1 MFNKIWNQDHI
12 LISTI
17 HTLTKATAV
26 ICNYLQDVILKV
38 HDDGKV
44 FLRPCR
50 PAFAERS
57 PSLFQAQLSAATI
70 TAAAERR
77 RGGKAAAAAAERQRR
92 RRQGSQAQRP
102 IGLFWLALGAANM
115 RAAAAAVVA

>member
-1 MFNKIWNQDHI
+1 MFNKIRNQDHI
-12 LISTI
+12 RTQVHKYTI
-17 HTLTKATAV
+17 HTLTKANAV
-26 ICNYLQDVILKV
+26 IGNCLQDVILKV

-70 TAAAERR
+70 TAAADRR
-77 RGGKAAAAAAERQRR
+77 RGGKAAAK
-92 RRQGSQAQRP
+92 
-102 IGLFWLALGAANM
+102 L
-115 RAAAAAVVA
+115 

>member
-1 MFNKIWNQDHI
+1 MVWLQL
-12 LISTI
+12 LID
-17 HTLTKATAV
+17 
-26 ICNYLQDVILKV
+26 NRLQDVILKV

-70 TAAAERR
+70 TAAVD
-77 RGGKAAAAAAERQRR
+77 R
-92 RRQGSQAQRP
+92 RRQG
-102 IGLFWLALGAANM
+102 GDGGGKALKRSVQSDSFGS
-115 RAAAAAVVA
+115 R

>member
-1 MFNKIWNQDHI
+1 MVWLQL
-12 LISTI
+12 LID
-17 HTLTKATAV
+17 
-26 ICNYLQDVILKV
+26 NRLQDVILRV

-70 TAAAERR
+70 TAAAD
-77 RGGKAAAAAAERQRR
+77 R
-92 RRQGSQAQRP
+92 RRQGGDGGGKALKRSANRT
-102 IGLFWLALGAANM
+102 LLARARRRHAM
-115 RAAAAAVVA
+115 RAAAAIVA